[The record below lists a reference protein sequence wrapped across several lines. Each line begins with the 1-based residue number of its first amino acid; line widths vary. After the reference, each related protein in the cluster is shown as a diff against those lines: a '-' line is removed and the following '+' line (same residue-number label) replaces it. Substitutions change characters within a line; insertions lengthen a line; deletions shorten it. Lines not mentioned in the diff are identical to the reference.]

1 MKPKSPYRS
10 FGILFFIVF
19 VIIAFWPLLNENE
32 IRIWAL
38 ITSLIFLVLGLLN
51 SRILLPFYNLWM
63 LFGRILQKI
72 IPPIVLGI
80 LFFFLVTPIGIML
93 KIFKKDV
100 LNLDLKKKENSYW
113 IKRKFKILF
122 GKQF

>member
-100 LNLDLKKKENSYW
+100 LNLDLKKKGKL
-113 IKRKFKILF
+113 ILDKKKI
-122 GKQF
+122 

>member
-38 ITSLIFLVLGLLN
+38 IISLIFLVLGLLN

-100 LNLDLKKKENSYW
+100 LNLALKKKENSSW